1 MFVWINKLI
10 FQTTKNKAIEAGTI
24 LSIMDYN
31 KNYFA
36 TSVDRFGEY
45 NFSNTFW
52 YNATEGNK
60 KVSCQLVSCYIIIPI
75 SIALLIAIM
84 VRSVWSTM
92 EKKTI
97 LIVQMKAQ

>member
-1 MFVWINKLI
+1 MI
-10 FQTTKNKAIEAGTI
+10 FQTIKNKAIEAGTI
-24 LSIMDYN
+24 LSSMDYN

-36 TSVDRFGEY
+36 TSVDRFGES
-45 NFSNTFW
+45 NFSKTFL
-52 YNATEGNK
+52 YNSTEGTK
-60 KVSCQLVSCYIIIPI
+60 KVSCQLVSWYIIIPI
-75 SIALLIAIM
+75 SIALLTAIE